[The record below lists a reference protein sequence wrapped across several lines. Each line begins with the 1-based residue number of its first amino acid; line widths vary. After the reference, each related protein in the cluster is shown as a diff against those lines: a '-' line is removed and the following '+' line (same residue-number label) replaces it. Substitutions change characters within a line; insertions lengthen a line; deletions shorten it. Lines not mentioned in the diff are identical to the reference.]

1 MKYLQHHFWTWAW
14 PLPPPLW
21 TMFKKTSLLENN
33 GFPELVSNAEL
44 RYPIK
49 ALCSRHTVSRS
60 KNTNIKY
67 ATKFA
72 NFLTCF
78 FYTVL
83 LVWGR
88 KDWMVLG
95 IHNSSCY
102 FIHHLDVLWQ
112 RQRRKE
118 KHTKVIWFHIK
129 FGIFFANGWVILLEL
144 LFLLMV

>member
-1 MKYLQHHFWTWAW
+1 MGLT
-14 PLPPPLW
+14 PPPPLW
-21 TMFKKTSLLENN
+21 TMFKKTALLENN

-49 ALCSRHTVSRS
+49 ALCSRHNVSRS

-102 FIHHLDVLWQ
+102 FIHHLYVLWQ

-118 KHTKVIWFHIK
+118 KHTKLIWFHIK